1 MPPLA
6 LTMGDPAGIGPEL
19 ALHAWQDRSAD
30 AIPPFA
36 IYADIELMRALARA
50 VALDPETAIVPVANA
65 AAAELVFSDALP
77 VVPVPLAKPATAGS
91 PDVANGAATILAIRR
106 AVADV
111 ASGRAAAV
119 VTNPIAKSVLY
130 EAGFEHPGH
139 TEFLGVLA
147 NELWPSE
154 PAEPVMMIA
163 APVLRVV
170 PVTIHVPLKDV
181 PSLLTIDKTV
191 SAARIV
197 HAALQRDFGIEKP
210 RLALAGLNPH
220 AGEDGALGTEDRDI
234 VRPAVERL
242 RAEGIDATGPYA
254 ADTMFHDAAR
264 KTYDAALAM
273 YHDQGLIPI
282 KTLAFDEGVNVTLG
296 LPFVRTSPDHGT
308 AFSIAGKG
316 VASASSLKAALKL
329 AADMSARRRAA
340 ITP

>member
-19 ALHAWQDRSAD
+19 ALRAWQDRSAD

-50 VALDPETAIVPVANA
+50 IALDPETAIVPVANA

-111 ASGRAAAV
+111 SAGRAAAV

-181 PSLLTIDKTV
+181 PSLLTIDKIV
-191 SAARIV
+191 STARIV
-197 HAALQRDFGIEKP
+197 HTALQRDFGIEKP

-242 RAEGIDATGPYA
+242 RGEGIDAMGPYA

-264 KTYDAALAM
+264 ETYDAALAM

-340 ITP
+340 ATT